1 MNHTVESRRPHPIM
15 QELVGGLDLSS
26 SGPASDTLK
35 KMLSNA
41 EYWLS
46 FDVAN
51 FETLLAKSPSPLR
64 ELGVAIALRFS
75 ERVNGELTS
84 EDIGRARDEL
94 LEELTQEV
102 RSGIAEGLGVLER
115 AVGVRDRI
123 PELHANGYVSYEP
136 TSGLSVH
143 ELRAMGKSVITI
155 EGANQDEK
163 VSVEIG
169 EPLVLSATDDR
180 GRPLPPPEI
189 DSRIGAPMLVKDDA
203 EANRRSVVFLV
214 PGEYVLRVPGRAS
227 GARKVLAT

>member
-1 MNHTVESRRPHPIM
+1 MM
-15 QELVGGLDLSS
+15 QELVGGIDLS
-26 SGPASDTLK
+26 ATNAVNDTLK

-75 ERVNGELTS
+75 EKVNGELTS
-84 EDIGRARDEL
+84 DDIRRARDEL

-102 RSGIAEGLGVLER
+102 RNGIDEGLGVLER
-115 AVGVRDRI
+115 AVRVRDRV
-123 PELHANGYVSYEP
+123 PELERDGFRSYEA

-143 ELRAMGKSVITI
+143 ALRAMGKSIIEI
-155 EGANQDEK
+155 EGHDKSGK
-163 VSVEIG
+163 VTVNIG
-169 EPLVLSATDDR
+169 EILSLTATDER
-180 GRPLPPPEI
+180 GRSLPPPEI
-189 DSRIGAPMLVKDDA
+189 DSRIGAPMLVKDEEDA
-203 EANRRSVVFLV
+203 SRRSVVFLV

-227 GARKVLAT
+227 GERKVLAT

>member
-1 MNHTVESRRPHPIM
+1 MSMSQPRRPHPIL
-15 QELVGGLDLSS
+15 QELVGGLDLSAS
-26 SGPASDTLK
+26 SNASETLT

-75 ERVNGELTS
+75 ERMNGELSS
-84 EDIGRARDEL
+84 EDIHRARNEL

-102 RSGIAEGLGVLER
+102 RTGISEGLGVLER
-115 AVGVRDRI
+115 AVSVRDRI
-123 PELHANGYVSYEP
+123 PDLEAAGYKHYAP
-136 TSGLSVH
+136 TQGLSVH
-143 ELRAMGKSVITI
+143 ALRAMGKSNIHIVDKPDDEARVSTSI
-155 EGANQDEK
+155 GAE
-163 VSVEIG
+163 
-169 EPLVLSATDDR
+169 LTMSATDER

-189 DSRIGAPMLVKDDA
+189 ESRIDAPMLVKDDA
-203 EANRRSVVFLV
+203 EGAVRSVVFLV